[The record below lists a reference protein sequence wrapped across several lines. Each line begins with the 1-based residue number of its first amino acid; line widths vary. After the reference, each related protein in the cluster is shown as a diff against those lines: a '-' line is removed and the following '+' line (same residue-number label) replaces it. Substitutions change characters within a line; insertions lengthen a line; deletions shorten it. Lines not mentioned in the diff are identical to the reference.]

1 MIPVLWFECQDK
13 LVFKHAT
20 LNSWKKIPV
29 SKIKMAELL
38 VLYGQEDLVPES
50 AKFAYREKLATAKQ
64 VGRLVLNSGDSWAA
78 VAPLPK
84 CPQRPVLQ
92 GYGQ

>member
-1 MIPVLWFECQDK
+1 MIQVLWCENQDK
-13 LVFKHAT
+13 LVARHET
-20 LNSWKKIPV
+20 LNSWKKIPL
-29 SKIKMAELL
+29 SKTKMAEHL
-38 VLYGQEDLVPES
+38 VLYCQEDFVPES

-64 VGRLVLNSGDSWAA
+64 VGRSVLNFGDTWAA

-92 GYGQ
+92 GYG